1 MGDLRALDHASP
13 ARMPLSASVAGRTEP
28 RISATRPDPLAR
40 GALAVAETPSEYVR
54 NACMHWTHWC
64 LKFFMHAAGKYV
76 ARIRTYV
83 YCNFVSLVQQGLYV
97 VYIYTTVTPL
107 VLRACLAPSLRLKR
121 N

>member
-28 RISATRPDPLAR
+28 RISV
-40 GALAVAETPSEYVR
+40 AVAETPSEYVR